1 MNKNLFLVKE
11 YVGLFKA
18 AYNFDI
24 YDPSTG
30 EVIMECREPKL
41 GLFTKLLR
49 FTRFKTN
56 TPFDIQ
62 IETPDGQ
69 SIVRIHRG
77 FFIRFPFKW
86 FGSKIIIS
94 DNNNNPIGGF
104 RQKRWTIV
112 DAFDIVDKNN
122 KVICQV
128 KGESWGSFDFYF
140 KKDTKELAHFSEE
153 WTGIGQEFFTSA
165 DNYILE
171 ISNDVPQNDDVRK
184 LILSSVICFDMV
196 YNNDLSLNLNLKP

>member
-1 MNKNLFLVKE
+1 LVKE

-18 AYNFDI
+18 ANNFDI
-24 YDPSTG
+24 YNPSTG
-30 EVIMECREPKL
+30 EVIMECREPSL

-49 FTRFKTN
+49 FTRFKTH

-104 RQKRWTIV
+104 RQKRFSIV
-112 DAFDIVDKNN
+112 DAFDVVDKNN
-122 KVICQV
+122 QVICQV
-128 KGESWGSFDFYF
+128 KGKLIGWDFYF
-140 KKDTKELAHFSEE
+140 KKDTKELAHVSKK
-153 WTGIGQEFFTSA
+153 WAGIGKEFFTSA

-184 LILSSVICFDMV
+184 LILSSVICIDMI
-196 YNNDLSLNLNLKP
+196 YNE

>member
-1 MNKNLFLVKE
+1 MNDLINKNLFLVKE

-18 AYNFDI
+18 ANNFDI
-24 YDPSTG
+24 YNPSTG
-30 EVIMECREPKL
+30 EVIMECREPSL

-49 FTRFKTN
+49 FTRFKTH

-94 DNNNNPIGGF
+94 
-104 RQKRWTIV
+104 
-112 DAFDIVDKNN
+112 
-122 KVICQV
+122 
-128 KGESWGSFDFYF
+128 
-140 KKDTKELAHFSEE
+140 
-153 WTGIGQEFFTSA
+153 
-165 DNYILE
+165 
-171 ISNDVPQNDDVRK
+171 QN
-184 LILSSVICFDMV
+184 I
-196 YNNDLSLNLNLKP
+196 

>member
-1 MNKNLFLVKE
+1 VNDLINKNLFLVKE

-18 AYNFDI
+18 ANNFDI
-24 YDPSTG
+24 YNPSTG
-30 EVIMECREPKL
+30 EVIMECREPSL

-49 FTRFKTN
+49 FTRFKTH

-104 RQKRWTIV
+104 RQKRFSIV
-112 DAFDIVDKNN
+112 DAFDVVDKNN
-122 KVICQV
+122 QVICQV
-128 KGESWGSFDFYF
+128 KGKLIGWDFYF
-140 KKDTKELAHFSEE
+140 KKDTKELAHVSKK
-153 WTGIGQEFFTSA
+153 WAGIGKEFFTSA

-184 LILSSVICFDMV
+184 LILSSVICIDMI
-196 YNNDLSLNLNLKP
+196 YNE